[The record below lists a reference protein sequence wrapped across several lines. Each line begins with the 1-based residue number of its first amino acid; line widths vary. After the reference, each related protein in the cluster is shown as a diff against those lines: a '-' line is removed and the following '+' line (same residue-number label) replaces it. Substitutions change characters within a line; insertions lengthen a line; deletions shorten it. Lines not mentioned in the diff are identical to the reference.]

1 MRFFFQKTFLFRFIE
16 FKTRDGFCEDRC
28 GHTCSMRLLA
38 SCQRVIIRG
47 CRVSV
52 PRTQSQLH
60 PSASISFPSLHARG
74 SYRQAVAS
82 IYLCSF
88 TLLAA
93 TSIVHTH
100 SALVHREFCL
110 RVDGVGNP
118 ASASR
123 RQRGKCGGMEW
134 VEGRGMLGAVHA
146 HTLALTLYGAG
157 ACVIRSTRVLYSSPQ
172 SSTPAVWCLASCKAF
187 FDEKA
192 CSGVCVVT
200 RTTVSD
206 AWRPLLPLPFSLS
219 NTLLLSGGF
228 FLPTWC

>member
-1 MRFFFQKTFLFRFIE
+1 MFRFIE

-52 PRTQSQLH
+52 LRTQSQLH

-74 SYRQAVAS
+74 NYRQAVAS

-118 ASASR
+118 AF
-123 RQRGKCGGMEW
+123 C
-134 VEGRGMLGAVHA
+134 
-146 HTLALTLYGAG
+146 LTEAE
-157 ACVIRSTRVLYSSPQ
+157 REMWRN
-172 SSTPAVWCLASCKAF
+172 
-187 FDEKA
+187 
-192 CSGVCVVT
+192 GV
-200 RTTVSD
+200 
-206 AWRPLLPLPFSLS
+206 
-219 NTLLLSGGF
+219 SGGKGDAGRRACAHAGIDLIWRRRVRHTIHARSVF
-228 FLPTWC
+228 FPTVFHARRLMFGEL